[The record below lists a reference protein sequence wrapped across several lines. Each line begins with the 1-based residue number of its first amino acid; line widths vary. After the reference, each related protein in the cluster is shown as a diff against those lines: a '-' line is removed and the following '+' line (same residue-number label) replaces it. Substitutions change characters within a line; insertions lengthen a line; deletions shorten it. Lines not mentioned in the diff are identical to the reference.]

1 MNLTEEP
8 LPELDIYLNAA
19 TGKKAYD
26 IAVLDVRELTSV
38 AEVFIICS
46 GKSSR
51 QVMAIAEHIKS
62 ELRKKKIKP
71 ISVEGIQ
78 EGHWVLL
85 DFGSIIYH
93 IFYEPI
99 RTFYDLDGLWIDA
112 RKIEHQQLERLKNNT
127 ESNNEI

>member
-8 LPELDIYLNAA
+8 LPEMDIYLNAA

-26 IAVLDVRELTSV
+26 IAVLDVRDLTSV
-38 AEVFIICS
+38 ADVFIICS

-51 QVMAIAEHIKS
+51 QVVAIAEHIKS
-62 ELRKKKIKP
+62 ELRKNKIKP
-71 ISVEGIQ
+71 ISVEGLQ

-85 DFGSIIYH
+85 DFGSVIYH

-112 RKIEHQQLERLKNNT
+112 RKIEYQQSEQLNPDT
-127 ESNNEI
+127 EANDEI

>member
-8 LPELDIYLNAA
+8 LTDLDVYLKAA
-19 TGKKAYD
+19 AGKKAYD
-26 IAVLDVRELTSV
+26 IAILDVRELTSV
-38 AEVFIICS
+38 ADAFIICS

-71 ISVEGIQ
+71 ISVEGLQ

-85 DFGSIIYH
+85 DFGSVIYH

-112 RKIEHQQLERLKNNT
+112 RKIEYQQSEVINPNT
-127 ESNNEI
+127 ESNDEI

>member
-1 MNLTEEP
+1 MSLTEEP
-8 LPELDIYLNAA
+8 LPELDVYLEAA

-38 AEVFIICS
+38 ADAFIICS

-71 ISVEGIQ
+71 ISVEGLP

-85 DFGSIIYH
+85 DFGSVIYH

-112 RKIEHQQLERLKNNT
+112 RKIEYQQSELKNINT
-127 ESNNEI
+127 ESNDES